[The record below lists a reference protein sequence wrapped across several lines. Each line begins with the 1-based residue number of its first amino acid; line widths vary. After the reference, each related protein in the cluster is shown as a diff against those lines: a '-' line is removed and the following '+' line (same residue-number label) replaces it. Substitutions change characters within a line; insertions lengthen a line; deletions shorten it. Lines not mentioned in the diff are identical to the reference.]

1 MNRED
6 SKRILECL
14 DTEFKKLECDVLIL
28 NTMPSEKCFDEIFS
42 FIYKIDDNVESSEFT
57 TKYEAIDIYNKIK
70 KKEVDKFNEFI
81 KLKHNGFREFFEL
94 IKGYCPIN
102 YFDVF
107 KELKNIYFSKVNILK
122 EEKIKSAFNE
132 LSYMDEV
139 FYEILDK
146 RFKEVSIDEILLK
159 IAEDDDYKAT
169 SKGKSKNK
177 DFSYKKLNG
186 AARKLGYQVRR
197 CNGSHAIYKNI
208 YNEVIIIPQS
218 TKIGKGLKVSIAK
231 KLNIS

>member
-6 SKRILECL
+6 NKRILECL
-14 DTEFKKLECDVLIL
+14 DAEFKKLECDVLIL
-28 NTMPSEKCFDEIFS
+28 NTMPSEKCFDDIFTL
-42 FIYKIDDNVESSEFT
+42 IYTMDDEVENSEFT
-57 TKYEAIDIYNKIK
+57 TKDEVIDIYNKIK
-70 KKEVDKFNEFI
+70 KKEVDKFNDFI
-81 KLKHNGFREFFEL
+81 KLKHNGFKEFFEL
-94 IKGYCPIN
+94 VKGYCPIN
-102 YFDVF
+102 YFDAF
-107 KELKNIYFSKVNILK
+107 KELKNIYSSKVNLLK

-132 LSYMDEV
+132 LSYMDDI

-146 RFKEVSIDEILLK
+146 RFKVVSTDEILLK
-159 IAEDDDYKAT
+159 IAEEDECKET

-197 CNGSHAIYKNI
+197 YNGSHAIYKNT

-218 TKIGKGLKVSIAK
+218 TQMGKGLKISIAK